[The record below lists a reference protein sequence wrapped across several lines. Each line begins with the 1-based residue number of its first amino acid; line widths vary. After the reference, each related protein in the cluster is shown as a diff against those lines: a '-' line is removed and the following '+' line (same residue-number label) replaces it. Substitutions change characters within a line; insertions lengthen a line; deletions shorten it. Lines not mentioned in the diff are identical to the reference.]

1 VYAAYFAHLWQW
13 NHGGTRAMRRL
24 WNTFLK
30 GLAAVLPL
38 ALTIY
43 VVFWLAK
50 TAESVLGGPFRAW
63 LPEGRY
69 WPGLGLL
76 VAFLLVL
83 FVGVLVDAYIVRR
96 VFRYGESVLARIPIV
111 KTIFGAFKDFSRFL
125 PAAGKARDLKRVV
138 LWRMGSAQLIGF
150 VTEEQISPKLFREG
164 GEDMVA
170 VYFPMSYQIGG
181 YTLYLHKDELR
192 ETELSVEEAMR
203 LVLIG
208 GVTSQAP
215 APAPAGNG

>member
-1 VYAAYFAHLWQW
+1 
-13 NHGGTRAMRRL
+13 MRRL

-30 GLAAVLPL
+30 GLAAVLPV
-38 ALTIY
+38 ALTVY

-50 TAESVLGGPFRAW
+50 TAESVLGGPLQAL
-63 LPEGRY
+63 LPEDSY
-69 WPGLGLL
+69 WPGLGLV
-76 VAFLLVL
+76 VAFVL
-83 FVGVLVDAYIVRR
+83 ILIVGLLVDAYIVRR
-96 VFRYGESVLARIPIV
+96 LFRYGESILARIPIV

-125 PAAGKARDLKRVV
+125 PAGGKGRDLKRVV
-138 LWRMGSAQLIGF
+138 LWRFGSAQLIGF
-150 VTEEQISPKLFREG
+150 VTEEQLNPKLFGPEQQ
-164 GEDMVA
+164 ELVA

-208 GVTSQAP
+208 GVTSQP
-215 APAPAGNG
+215 AAGNG

>member
-1 VYAAYFAHLWQW
+1 
-13 NHGGTRAMRRL
+13 MRRL

-38 ALTIY
+38 TLTVF

-50 TAESVLGGPFRAW
+50 TAESVLGGPLRAM
-63 LPEGRY
+63 LPADHY

-76 VAFLLVL
+76 VAFVL
-83 FVGVLVDAYIVRR
+83 ILIVGLLVDAYIVRR
-96 VFRYGESVLARIPIV
+96 LFRYGEAIFARIPIV

-125 PAAGKARDLKRVV
+125 PAGGKGRDLKRVV
-138 LWRMGSAQLIGF
+138 LWRFGTAQMIGF
-150 VTEEQISPKLFREG
+150 VTEEQLNPKLFG
-164 GEDMVA
+164 PDNPDLVA

-192 ETELSVEEAMR
+192 ETELSVEEGMR

-208 GVTSQAP
+208 GVTSQQPP
-215 APAPAGNG
+215 AAGNG

>member
-1 VYAAYFAHLWQW
+1 
-13 NHGGTRAMRRL
+13 MRRL

-38 ALTIY
+38 ALTVY

-50 TAESVLGGPFRAW
+50 TAESVLGGPLRAW
-63 LPEGRY
+63 LPADRY

-76 VAFLLVL
+76 VAFLFI
-83 FVGVLVDAYIVRR
+83 FVVGLLVDAYIVRR
-96 VFRYGESVLARIPIV
+96 LFRYGESVLARIPIV

-125 PAAGKARDLKRVV
+125 PAGGKARDLKRVV
-138 LWRMGSAQLIGF
+138 LWRMGTAQLIGF
-150 VTEEQISPKLFREG
+150 VTEEQVNQKLFG
-164 GEDMVA
+164 ANGQDLVA

-208 GVTSQAP
+208 GVTSQSTQTADP
-215 APAPAGNG
+215 RARV

>member
-1 VYAAYFAHLWQW
+1 
-13 NHGGTRAMRRL
+13 MRRL

-30 GLAAVLPL
+30 GLAAVLPV
-38 ALTIY
+38 ALTVY

-50 TAESVLGGPFRAW
+50 TAESVLGEPLRAW
-63 LPEGRY
+63 LPAGRY

-76 VAFLLVL
+76 VAFILILI
-83 FVGVLVDAYIVRR
+83 VGVLVDAYIVRR
-96 VFRYGESVLARIPIV
+96 LFRYGESILARIPIV

-125 PAAGKARDLKRVV
+125 PAGGKARDLKRVV
-138 LWRMGSAQLIGF
+138 LWRLGTAQLIGF
-150 VTEEQISPKLFREG
+150 VTEEQVSPKLIGSSNE
-164 GEDMVA
+164 ELVA

-181 YTLYLHKDELR
+181 YTLYLPKDELR

-208 GVTSQAP
+208 GVTSHQQA
-215 APAPAGNG
+215 ATGNL

>member
-1 VYAAYFAHLWQW
+1 
-13 NHGGTRAMRRL
+13 MRRL

-30 GLAAVLPL
+30 GLAAVLPV
-38 ALTIY
+38 ALTVY

-50 TAESVLGGPFRAW
+50 TAESVLGDPLQAW
-63 LPEGRY
+63 LPEDRY

-76 VAFLLVL
+76 AAFALILI
-83 FVGVLVDAYIVRR
+83 VGLLVDAYIVQRL
-96 VFRYGESVLARIPIV
+96 FRYGESILARIPIV

-125 PAAGKARDLKRVV
+125 PAGGKARDLKRVV
-138 LWRMGSAQLIGF
+138 LWRFGSAQMIGF
-150 VTEEQISPKLFREG
+150 VTEEQLNPKLFG
-164 GEDMVA
+164 ANGEDLVA

-208 GVTSQAP
+208 GVTSQHEP
-215 APAPAGNG
+215 AQETDRARPL

>member
-1 VYAAYFAHLWQW
+1 
-13 NHGGTRAMRRL
+13 MRRL

-38 ALTIY
+38 ALTVY

-50 TAESVLGGPFRAW
+50 TAESVLGGPLRAL
-63 LPEGRY
+63 LPADRY

-76 VAFLLVL
+76 VAFVFILV
-83 FVGVLVDAYIVRR
+83 VGVLVDAYIVRR
-96 VFRYGESVLARIPIV
+96 LFRYGESVLARIPIV

-125 PAAGKARDLKRVV
+125 PAGGKARDLKRVV
-138 LWRMGSAQLIGF
+138 LWRFSGAQLIGF
-150 VTEEQISPKLFREG
+150 VTEEQLNPKLFG
-164 GEDMVA
+164 PNEDLVA

-181 YTLYLHKDELR
+181 YTLYLPKDELR

-208 GVTSQAP
+208 GVTSQQHGP
-215 APAPAGNG
+215 AAANG

>member
-1 VYAAYFAHLWQW
+1 MSF
-13 NHGGTRAMRRL
+13 TTMRRL

-30 GLAAVLPL
+30 GLAAVLPV
-38 ALTIY
+38 ALTVY

-50 TAESVLGGPFRAW
+50 TAESVLGGPLRAL
-63 LPEGRY
+63 LPEDHY
-69 WPGLGLL
+69 WPGLGL
-76 VAFLLVL
+76 VAAFALILLM
-83 FVGVLVDAYIVRR
+83 GVLVDVYVVRR
-96 VFRYGESVLARIPIV
+96 LFRYGESILARIPIV

-125 PAAGKARDLKRVV
+125 PAGGKGRDLKRVV
-138 LWRMGSAQLIGF
+138 LWRFGTAQLVGF
-150 VTEEQISPKLFREG
+150 VTEEQVNPKLFG
-164 GEDMVA
+164 GDDVDLVA

-208 GVTSQAP
+208 GVTSHSSAV
-215 APAPAGNG
+215 GG

>member
-1 VYAAYFAHLWQW
+1 
-13 NHGGTRAMRRL
+13 MRRL

-30 GLAAVLPL
+30 GLAAVLPV
-38 ALTIY
+38 ALTVY

-50 TAESVLGGPFRAW
+50 TVESVLSGPLRAW
-63 LPEGRY
+63 LPEDRY

-76 VAFLLVL
+76 AAFILILLVGL
-83 FVGVLVDAYIVRR
+83 LVDAYIVRR
-96 VFRYGESVLARIPIV
+96 LFRYGEAVLARIPIV

-125 PAAGKARDLKRVV
+125 PAGGKGRDLKRVV
-138 LWRMGSAQLIGF
+138 LWRMGGAQLVGF
-150 VTEEQISPKLFREG
+150 VTEEQVNPKLFG
-164 GEDMVA
+164 ASGEDLVA

-181 YTLYLHKDELR
+181 YTLYLPKDELR

-208 GVTSQAP
+208 GVTSHHEAP
-215 APAPAGNG
+215 GSQ